1 MKLDNETFQCIV
13 ENTPLISIDIIVEHK
28 GKILLG
34 KRKNKP
40 AKGYYFTTGGRI
52 YKNEKLQDA
61 IIRIAKEEL
70 GIVLHNLP
78 VFIGVF
84 EHFYDDGIFE
94 NTSTH
99 YINLAYRCQLD
110 SLKNLPKEQHEKYRL
125 FSIEEL
131 MQSDL
136 VHKYVKDYFK
146 KRGN

>member
-1 MKLDNETFQCIV
+1 MKLDSETFQCIV
-13 ENTPLISIDIIVEHK
+13 QHTPLISVDFIAEYK
-28 GKILLG
+28 SKILLG

-40 AKGYYFTTGGRI
+40 AKGYYFTPGGRV

-70 GIVLHNLP
+70 GIVLQQTP

-84 EHFYDDGIFE
+84 EHFYDDSIFD

-99 YINLAYRCQLD
+99 YINLAYECRLE
-110 SLKNLPKEQHEKYRL
+110 SIKHLPKDQHEEYRL
-125 FSIEEL
+125 FEFKEL
-131 MQSDL
+131 MQDEL
-136 VHKYVKDYFK
+136 VHEYVKDYFK